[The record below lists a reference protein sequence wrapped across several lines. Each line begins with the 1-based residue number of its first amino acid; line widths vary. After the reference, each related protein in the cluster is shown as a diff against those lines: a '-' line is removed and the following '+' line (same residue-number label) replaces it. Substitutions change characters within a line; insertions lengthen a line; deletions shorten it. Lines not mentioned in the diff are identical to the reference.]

1 MGRWRWKWKE
11 SEFLFGVVLFQVS
24 EGLTM
29 ASMGEAASGAGVAD
43 AAVEP
48 AAEVVPSAAGA
59 VAPIRPT
66 ADVAFQGAA

>member
-1 MGRWRWKWKE
+1 
-11 SEFLFGVVLFQVS
+11 
-24 EGLTM
+24 M